1 MNLAAENSSDV
12 KLKGLGTNI
21 EVVPLSE
28 GVRQDF
34 FVLCQAISL
43 GCFGVQLTEE
53 SLGAVVLK
61 ILDFAF

>member
-43 GCFGVQLTEE
+43 GCFRVQLTEE

-61 ILDFAF
+61 II